1 VPTVSTA
8 FMPCSTPLK
17 YCACKPGCAAVV
29 KTSSCVYARG
39 HHPANKLI
47 SADHRRKLSVASKRA
62 YAEGRLEKKYGSDN
76 ALTRLDVREK
86 LQEAW
91 IHRKAATKGMC
102 IPGKKSLRV
111 VCQNLGKEFDCRSP
125 LEARFA
131 RYLDSCC
138 VSFDYEQLAI
148 PYLYRERVHHYY
160 PDFVF
165 RSTIVEIKT
174 NASLRKNLKLERI
187 KLRVGRFYAKEHGL
201 KFRVITETWL
211 NARGF

>member
-39 HHPANKLI
+39 HHPAN
-47 SADHRRKLSVASKRA
+47 
-62 YAEGRLEKKYGSDN
+62 
-76 ALTRLDVREK
+76 
-86 LQEAW
+86 
-91 IHRKAATKGMC
+91 
-102 IPGKKSLRV
+102 
-111 VCQNLGKEFDCRSP
+111 
-125 LEARFA
+125 
-131 RYLDSCC
+131 
-138 VSFDYEQLAI
+138 
-148 PYLYRERVHHYY
+148 YY